1 MTIVLGRR
9 IKDVLSLA
17 KPNCIARKFK
27 FALPVGLE
35 TSKKERMKSL
45 KARNVTWCNKNKK
58 GRYSMQTFSSFWYVN
73 VFLSGT
79 KLDVRTLN
87 HFCHLETSPFQ
98 STCKLLKTQESMT
111 TAYLLSEVGVIWF
124 TTSDCVCVTV
134 CFNYRH
140 SFSFEV
146 SGQPQ
151 SKPLFTGNIC
161 VLHFPWVLVAV

>member
-1 MTIVLGRR
+1 MTVVFGQHIM
-9 IKDVLSLA
+9 DVLSLA
-17 KPNCIARKFK
+17 KPNCITRKLK
-27 FALPVGLE
+27 FALAVGLE
-35 TSKKERMKSL
+35 TNRKERMESVKS
-45 KARNVTWCNKNKK
+45 RNVSWWNKNKK

-98 STCKLLKTQESMT
+98 STCNLLKTQESMT

-124 TTSDCVCVTV
+124 TTSDCVCVIV

-146 SGQPQ
+146 RGQPQ

-161 VLHFPWVLVAV
+161 VLHFPGVLVAV